1 MAVSGVIHKEAEELG
16 RVNAEV
22 LNQLLMINFSLCNG
36 VVTGGGRAVRVG
48 GCLEECP
55 EGDQHLAHPGD

>member
-22 LNQLLMINFSLCNG
+22 LMINFFLCNG
-36 VVTGGGRAVRVG
+36 AVTGGGRAVRVG

-55 EGDQHLAHPGD
+55 EGDQHPAHPGD

>member
-22 LNQLLMINFSLCNG
+22 LNQLLMKKTFFC
-36 VVTGGGRAVRVG
+36 VVTGGERAVRVG

>member
-22 LNQLLMINFSLCNG
+22 LNQLLMINFLC
-36 VVTGGGRAVRVG
+36 VMV
-48 GCLEECP
+48 L
-55 EGDQHLAHPGD
+55 

>member
-22 LNQLLMINFSLCNG
+22 LNQLLMLKLSFCVML
-36 VVTGGGRAVRVG
+36 
-48 GCLEECP
+48 L
-55 EGDQHLAHPGD
+55 